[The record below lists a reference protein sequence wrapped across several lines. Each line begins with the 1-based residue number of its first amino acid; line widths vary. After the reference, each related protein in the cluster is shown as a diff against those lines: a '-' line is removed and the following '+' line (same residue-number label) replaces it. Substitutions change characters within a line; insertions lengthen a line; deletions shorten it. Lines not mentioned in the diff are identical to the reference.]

1 MRPCAQGEYLQFYL
15 CGGDVVQPLCAA
27 TPTNVTITGLDKADL
42 IGIHTYCRDDAVEV
56 IDARYLKKIE

>member
-27 TPTNVTITGLDKADL
+27 TPHNLRTQLPGRQSVAAVCAYTQ
-42 IGIHTYCRDDAVEV
+42 DAQYECLAV
-56 IDARYLKKIE
+56 LLNQ

>member
-1 MRPCAQGEYLQFYL
+1 M
-15 CGGDVVQPLCAA
+15 PLCAA